1 MSTGSPAETARSQPS
16 GVSGTPLTPGTRATT
31 PAPGGAATPAE
42 SSSSAAQAAREGSS
56 TPAADAGRAG
66 AASALPAVSRRS
78 HPKSRTGCRT
88 CKKRK
93 IKPQCRN
100 CVKHAVAC
108 DFLQSHARPSLGS
121 GLSPGGAVLGALGGS
136 GGGGDDLGASDLNMV
151 DLELIHNFTTFT
163 HATLSSDPAVRQ
175 MMRTNAV
182 RMALG
187 CDYVMR
193 ALLAVSA
200 LHLAHYRP
208 DRRDFYVARALQH
221 HQIASQAVIPSMG
234 DLSYDN
240 CENLHLFSV
249 LTLYFALG
257 CPKRDDNSLIIGE
270 NVFPQ
275 WIFLGRYQPV
285 IKVLDP
291 PNYAGPLHALFQNGK
306 SRWRIVLGSHVP
318 VNPNVLA
325 DLQAAVNKACDDPA
339 LLEIY
344 NNIITH
350 LRRFLC
356 MLLQPSAGA
365 GTGSTGVNDEDEPMG
380 GVGSTPGSAGHFGP
394 LGPTQLEPWDIFIWQ
409 WTVAGNFLP
418 LLQGPEAR
426 QEAVAIFAHFLI
438 LFKKLESQWW
448 LEGWATHLIE
458 KAWAMLDQEHRL
470 WIQWPI
476 EELGWVPPL

>member
-1 MSTGSPAETARSQPS
+1 MSTGSPAETARSNPS
-16 GVSGTPLTPGTRATT
+16 GVSVSGTPLTPGTRATT
-31 PAPGGAATPAE
+31 PAPGGAGTSPGDAA
-42 SSSSAAQAAREGSS
+42 SSAAAQAVREGSS
-56 TPAADAGRAG
+56 ASTPAHAGPGTAV
-66 AASALPAVSRRS
+66 LPAVSRRS

-93 IKPQCRN
+93 IKCDEHKPQCRN

-108 DFLQSHARPSLGS
+108 DFLQSHARPAPASPLPGASNS
-121 GLSPGGAVLGALGGS
+121 GNDG
-136 GGGGDDLGASDLNMV
+136 LGASDLNMV

-208 DRRDFYVARALQH
+208 ERRDFYVARALQH
-221 HQIASQAVIPSMG
+221 HQIASQAAIPSMS

-285 IKVLDP
+285 IRVLDP
-291 PNYAGPLHALFQNGK
+291 HNYNGPLQAIFANGRN
-306 SRWRIVLGSHVP
+306 RWIFVHTSPVPTNHSVLG
-318 VNPNVLA
+318 

-339 LLEIY
+339 LLDIY
-344 NNIITH
+344 NHTIIH

-356 MLLQPSAGA
+356 LLLQPSV
-365 GTGSTGVNDEDEPMG
+365 GSGGGEDEAMG
-380 GVGSTPGSAGHFGP
+380 GVPNNQGIGT
-394 LGPTQLEPWDIFIWQ
+394 LGPTQLEPWDIFIWK
-409 WTVAGNFLP
+409 WTVAGEFLP
-418 LLQGPEAR
+418 LLQGPEVR

-458 KAWAMLDQEHRL
+458 KVWAMLDQEHRL